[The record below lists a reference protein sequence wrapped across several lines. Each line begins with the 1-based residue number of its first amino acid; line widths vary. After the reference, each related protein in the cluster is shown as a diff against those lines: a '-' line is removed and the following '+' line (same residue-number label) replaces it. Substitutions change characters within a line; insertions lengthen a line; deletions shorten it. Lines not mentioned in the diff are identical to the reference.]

1 MEDPSVNEIE
11 KTIEE
16 RKSIAWVVDEF
27 GGTAGIV
34 TMKDLLEE
42 IFGDIW
48 DEHDDEAKFI
58 EQQISEDEFILS
70 GRLELDYISDKFDI
84 VFSEDAISET
94 LSGYIIEF
102 NKHIPQEKERVIIGR
117 HEYNILSVNGKMV
130 ETVKLKLLKA

>member
-94 LSGYIIEF
+94 LNGYIIEL
-102 NKHIPQEKERVIIGR
+102 NEHIP
-117 HEYNILSVNGKMV
+117 
-130 ETVKLKLLKA
+130 